1 MDKIAITRRQKRI
14 LTIVGIVGAAFV
26 IFAVFIYIP
35 SQRELARLKRE
46 YASAETEVGRIKGT
60 DGSRMSLE
68 EAIISLDARFKTLGI
83 KFPEREEAM
92 LRELS
97 GLLSKLGMEVVSFR
111 PQKKQII
118 RTVGNSQINI
128 KDRCVF
134 EMPIAITLNTRYKTL
149 GEFFNILEVEF
160 PVFLSAENV
169 QMRTSS
175 QDSPGLLN
183 VDLNMKAYLVCPE
196 AK

>member
-1 MDKIAITRRQKRI
+1 M
-14 LTIVGIVGAAFV
+14 TIVGIVGAAFV
-26 IFAVFIYIP
+26 IFPVFIYIP
-35 SQRELARLKRE
+35 SQIELAKLKRE
-46 YASAETEVGRIKGT
+46 YASAEAEVGRIKST

-68 EAIISLDARFKTLGI
+68 EAIISLDARFKTLSR

-97 GLLSKLGMEVVSFR
+97 GLLSKLGIEVVSFR

-118 RTVGNSQINI
+118 RTVGALEINI
-128 KDRCVF
+128 KDSRVF
-134 EMPIAITLNTRYKTL
+134 EMPIAITLKARYKTL
-149 GEFFNILEVEF
+149 GEFFNILEEEL